1 MMSHGSS
8 SHSAREHTERVER
21 LRVEL
26 DANDAAL
33 AAAQDEDEELRLL
46 KRRAEL
52 QDDLLAELAGEDGEH
67 AQSGG
72 GSHQH

>member
-8 SHSAREHTERVER
+8 GQSARENTERVER

-33 AAAQDEDEELRLL
+33 AAGQDQEEELRLL

-52 QDDLLAELAGEDGEH
+52 QDEIAAELTGEDGEH

-72 GSHQH
+72 ASHQH

>member
-1 MMSHGSS
+1 MSHGSS
-8 SHSAREHTERVER
+8 SHSAREHTERAER

-26 DANDAAL
+26 DTNDAAR
-33 AAAQDEDEELRLL
+33 AAAQDEEEELRLL

-52 QDDLLAELAGEDGEH
+52 QDELLAELTREGGER